1 MSWEEVLKINSDTSK
16 TLDVL
21 IKEQF
26 NNNNSN
32 VNNIKND
39 INYIKN
45 TQLGTNLNNLL
56 NSTTANLENIPL
68 VDKIN
73 FLLSATVQK
82 VYVDSPRNLITWG
95 TAGIYS
101 STAFRFTPKYDG
113 VVYVTASYR
122 VNGYNGDS
130 AITSFT
136 SGNIYVKK
144 SKELSFT
151 STANSSS
158 ADIKIYGSTRF
169 SIN

>member
-1 MSWEEVLKINSDTSK
+1 MSWAEIKKAINSDTSK
-16 TLDVL
+16 SLDVL

-56 NSTTANLENIPL
+56 NSNTANLENIPL

-82 VYVDSPRNLITWG
+82 VYVDSPRNLITRG

-101 STAFRFTPKYDG
+101 SSAFRFTPLYDG
-113 VVYVTASYR
+113 VIYVTASYR
-122 VNGYNGDS
+122 VNVYNGDS
-130 AITSFT
+130 SITGFD
-136 SGNIYVKK
+136 SGNIYIKK
-144 SKELSFT
+144 SKELSFI
-151 STANSSS
+151 STGNTS
-158 ADIKIYGSTRF
+158 ADIKIYGSTIY